1 MKTERK
7 QKIEQLIETTFKNV
21 AELNALL
28 KKSDYDWAD
37 KMVNSDGDV
46 YDNNGELAE
55 SILNVGDNLID
66 WGKMFWSWPKLNFP
80 YNRRMM
86 KQNKYT
92 VDVAVTIFL
101 QKEVTAGDEDEANQ
115 MAEDGISLNDVT
127 KAYNNG
133 ECEIEII
140 GSEVEEE
147 DSE

>member
-1 MKTERK
+1 MKKEK
-7 QKIEQLIETTFKNV
+7 QKQIEQLIEQTFNNIQK
-21 AELNALL
+21 LQDLL
-28 KKSDYDWAD
+28 TEKDLKWAD
-37 KMVNSDGDV
+37 KNCDEDDV
-46 YDNNGELAE
+46 AL
-55 SILNVGDNLID
+55 SISGFSENLID
-66 WGKMFWSWPKLNFP
+66 WGKMFRSWPKLNFP

-86 KQNKYT
+86 KNKYT

-101 QKEVTAGDEDEANQ
+101 QKEVTAGDEGEANQ

>member
-1 MKTERK
+1 
-7 QKIEQLIETTFKNV
+7 
-21 AELNALL
+21 
-28 KKSDYDWAD
+28 
-37 KMVNSDGDV
+37 
-46 YDNNGELAE
+46 
-55 SILNVGDNLID
+55 
-66 WGKMFWSWPKLNFP
+66 
-80 YNRRMM
+80 M

-101 QKEVTAGDEDEANQ
+101 QKEVTAGDEGEANQ
-115 MAEDGISLNDVT
+115 MAEDGISLSDVT